1 MESVAPVCLH
11 DKASIERLL
20 RQEVYL
26 QLYGIGDLDDFFW
39 PYTTWYAESGLAG
52 SSPIALVYT
61 GGSLPTL
68 LMFSGRTQE
77 ASQLLES
84 SAHLL
89 PQRFHA
95 HLSAGLEAALLKTH
109 RLASHGTSLKMGL
122 LNRVAAEN
130 GDCAGT
136 CSLGPRDAAEIAAFY
151 AHSYPGNWFDP
162 RMLETGQY
170 FGVRQHGTLA
180 SIAGVHVYSRQYGV
194 AALGNIATAHAE
206 RNKGYARQATARVCQ
221 SLLVDVSHVG
231 LNVRADNAA
240 AIACYRK
247 LGFETVGSYGE
258 YTVDRQ

>member
-11 DKASIERLL
+11 NKATIEKLL
-20 RQEVYL
+20 RREVYL

-39 PYTTWYAESGLAG
+39 PYTTWYAESGLAE

-61 GGSLPTL
+61 GMSLPTL
-68 LMFSGRTQE
+68 LIFSARTQE
-77 ASQLLES
+77 ASQLLAS
-84 SAHLL
+84 IAHLL
-89 PQRFHA
+89 PQHFHA

-109 RLASHGTSLKMGL
+109 HLDSHGTYLKMGL
-122 LNRVAAEN
+122 LNKVAAEN
-130 GDCAGT
+130 CDCAST
-136 CSLGPRDAAEIAAFY
+136 CRLGPSDAGEITAFY

-170 FGVRQHGTLA
+170 FGVRQNGTLA

-194 AALGNIATAHAE
+194 AALGNIATTHAE

-221 SLLVDVSHVG
+221 SLLVDASHVG
-231 LNVRADNAA
+231 LNVKADNAA
-240 AIACYRK
+240 AIACYQK

-258 YTVDRQ
+258 YMVDIQ